1 VRGMKRRQFLA
12 GLAALFAT
20 PAQAQA
26 PARSGQSPR
35 VGIYLTSPL
44 ESLEQDYVRFFMDG
58 MRELGWVEGSTIVYE
73 RAYATEPLRSPRHD
87 ADMIVLAKT
96 LVDRKPDAIWLLS
109 SPSATA
115 LLKVTRTIPVVGGAV
130 SEVVE
135 RGYAQS
141 LARPGGNF
149 TGVSNFAW
157 ELGAKRLE
165 YLHLMMP
172 AMTRV
177 GVLIVP
183 KNPNCERELNVIR
196 KTAATASVTVIP
208 AMMEREEDAVD
219 AFAGLAK
226 GRAEAVL
233 IAHHPLFQNHRKRI
247 LQLAA
252 DHRIP
257 AVGHRSYFADLGAL
271 MTYSTDLAEQM
282 RQSARILDK
291 ILKGTKPGDIPVEQ
305 PTKTELV
312 MNLRTARSLGLTI
325 PQVVLGLANRI
336 IQ

>member
-1 VRGMKRRQFLA
+1 MKRRQFLA
-12 GLAALFAT
+12 GITALFAT
-20 PAQAQA
+20 PVHAQA
-26 PARSGQSPR
+26 PERSGRLPR
-35 VGIYLTSPL
+35 VGIFLTSPL
-44 ESLEQDYVRFFMDG
+44 ESLERDYVRLFMDG
-58 MRELGWVEGSTIVYE
+58 MRDLGWVEGSTIVYE
-73 RAYATEPLRSPRHD
+73 RAYATEDLRSPAHD
-87 ADMIVLAKT
+87 ADMIALAKT

-109 SPSATA
+109 SLSANA
-115 LLKVTRTIPVVGGAV
+115 VLNVTRTIPVVGGAV

-135 RGYAQS
+135 RGYAKS

-157 ELGAKRLE
+157 ELGAKRFE
-165 YLHLMMP
+165 YLRLMMP
-172 AMTRV
+172 ATTRV

-183 KNPNCERELNVIR
+183 KNPNCEKELDMIR
-196 KTAATASVTVIP
+196 KAAAKASVTVIP
-208 AMMEREEDAVD
+208 AMMEREEDAVA
-219 AFAGLAK
+219 AFAELAK
-226 GRAEAVL
+226 GRAEVVL

-291 ILKGTKPGDIPVEQ
+291 ILKGAKPGDIPVEQ
-305 PTKTELV
+305 PTTTELV
-312 MNLRTARSLGLTI
+312 MNLKTARSLGLTI
-325 PQVVLGLANRI
+325 RQEVLGLATRI
-336 IQ
+336 VQ